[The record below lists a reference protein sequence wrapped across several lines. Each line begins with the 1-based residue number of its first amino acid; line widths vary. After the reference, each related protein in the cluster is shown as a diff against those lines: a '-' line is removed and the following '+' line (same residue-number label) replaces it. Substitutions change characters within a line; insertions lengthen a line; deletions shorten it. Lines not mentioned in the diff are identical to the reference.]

1 MRSLFVCLLMLTG
14 TAAIAATSDNQ
25 DLEVLPRPAHADL
38 VDYRDIPSL
47 ERRYPQEPV
56 QRISGQV
63 RLNESVLVE
72 GRLRAPT
79 YRMADQH
86 SPVEAALNARKTL
99 QQGGA
104 QLLYWCEGRECGSSS
119 LWANNIFD
127 NAKLYGPEE
136 RQIYL
141 LLRLAEPQQDSLVAI
156 YGITRGN
163 RRSYLHVEQLDASAP
178 LTAVL
183 PTAATLLRQLQS
195 EGELDLPQLPATPD
209 EAWSA
214 LLLRTLKLDSTLRV
228 TLSGEGA
235 AAWRDL
241 LLSQRV
247 RENRLQLGE
256 QSGPGLHLSKLR

>member
-1 MRSLFVCLLMLTG
+1 MRSLFACLLMLTG
-14 TAAIAATSDNQ
+14 TAALAADHQ
-25 DLEVLPRPAHADL
+25 DLDVLPRPAHTEV
-38 VDYRDIPSL
+38 VDYRDVPSL

-63 RLNESVLVE
+63 RLNDSILVE

-104 QLLYWCEGRECGSSS
+104 QLLYWCEGRECGASN
-119 LWANNIFD
+119 LWANTIFD

-163 RRSYLHVEQLDASAP
+163 RRSYLHVEQLDANAP

-195 EGELDLPQLPATPD
+195 EGELALPQLPATPD

-228 TLSGEGA
+228 SLSGEGA

-256 QSGPGLHLSKLR
+256 ESGAGLRLTKLR